1 MTEKPDTK
9 AAAKAAETK
18 PDAKAAEP
26 KPAAKVAEPKTVTV
40 ICMAR
45 GGRRRGGRAWDEGK
59 TLVPVAEMTA
69 ELRKALTVDPMFQV
83 GD

>member
-1 MTEKPDTK
+1 
-9 AAAKAAETK
+9 
-18 PDAKAAEP
+18 
-26 KPAAKVAEPKTVTV
+26 
-40 ICMAR
+40 MAR